1 MEKERPGSGE
11 YVGALLLGFLKYVVK
26 VCTFTSANF
35 RAVCSVFLGPCK
47 LLVEA
52 ISVII
57 TYMRLIETAA

>member
-1 MEKERPGSGE
+1 MEKGTPKRWGVGGGLTPRVPKVPRKGS
-11 YVGALLLGFLKYVVK
+11 
-26 VCTFTSANF
+26 FTPANF

-52 ISVII
+52 ISVFI

>member
-1 MEKERPGSGE
+1 MG
-11 YVGALLLGFLKYVVK
+11 VLLLGFLKYVWK
-26 VCTFTSANF
+26 GTFTPANF

-52 ISVII
+52 LSVFI